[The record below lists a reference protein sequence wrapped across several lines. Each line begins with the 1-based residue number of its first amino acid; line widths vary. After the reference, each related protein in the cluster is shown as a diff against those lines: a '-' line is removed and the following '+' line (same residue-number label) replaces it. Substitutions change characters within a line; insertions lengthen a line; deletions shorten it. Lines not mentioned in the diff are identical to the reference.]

1 MASCNFCKTRNLQ
14 WINLN
19 SQNTTTIVDARPSF
33 NDGRLLASLDTA
45 PRWQLQNIDGTRHSC
60 VVARV
65 YYRARAMNNNSGRAF
80 MAAVDAWL
88 NTHPT
93 GATSFVDIFPELY
106 TNNRSYNTD
115 EQLIEAFY
123 LQSNSATTSAAPVPV
138 STALPNDIEASVRTL
153 PLLPLPAPVVID
165 FTQATNRR
173 NGALNWRGLWGEGIQ
188 YEQNDVIVY
197 ASHIYVATFRNM
209 NIKPGNGSWTN
220 LTGPQ
225 QEQLFR
231 TMAVEPVERTPV
243 NQQVKRAIKI

>member
-19 SQNTTTIVDARPSF
+19 SQSTTTIVDARPSF

-65 YYRARAMNNNSGRAF
+65 YYRARAMNNNSGRVF
-80 MAAVDAWL
+80 MAAVEDWL

-106 TNNRSYNTD
+106 TNNRIYNTD

-123 LQSNSATTSAAPVPV
+123 LYSNSATTSAAPIPV
-138 STALPNDIEASVRTL
+138 SITLPNDVEASVRAS

-173 NGALNWRGLWGEGIQ
+173 NGVLNWRGLWGEDIQ
-188 YEQNDVIVY
+188 YQLNDVVVY
-197 ASHIYVATFRNM
+197 ASHIYVATGPNRNT
-209 NIKPGNGSWTN
+209 KPGNISWTN

-225 QEQLFR
+225 QKQLFR
-231 TMAVEPVERTPV
+231 TMAVAPVERTQV